1 MWVGFWSLKQRRQ
14 FDISKGSTSEYVRGM
29 PVFRK
34 MEKGE
39 RVNWL
44 REQNFDLIGSMA
56 NPRQASGKV

>member
-1 MWVGFWSLKQRRQ
+1 
-14 FDISKGSTSEYVRGM
+14 M

-34 MEKGE
+34 MEKGD

-56 NPRQASGKV
+56 NPRQASGKVWASALYTVQA